1 MKSEL
6 LLGEILKAKK
16 LTMATAESFTG
27 GLFGKRITD
36 IPGSSE
42 YFLGGIVAYSY
53 RAKEKLLKVNKATL
67 MKYGAVSAETAKEMA
82 TNIKNILN
90 ADIGVSF
97 TGVAG
102 PSLQEGKPVGLAHIG
117 ICYLN
122 KILVLEEKFRGERL
136 EIREKSVDFAIAQLI
151 NLIGGKI

>member
-102 PSLQEGKPVGLAHIG
+102 PSLQEGKPVGLAYIG

>member
-102 PSLQEGKPVGLAHIG
+102 PSLQEGKPVGLAYIG
-117 ICYLN
+117 ICYFN

>member
-1 MKSEL
+1 MKNEL

-27 GLFGKRITD
+27 GLFGKKITD

-42 YFLGGIVAYSY
+42 YFLGGIIAYSY
-53 RAKEKLLKVNKATL
+53 EAKEKLLKVNRETL
-67 MKYGAVSAETAKEMA
+67 AKYGAVSAETAKEMA
-82 TNIKNILN
+82 TNVKNILN

-102 PSLQEGKPVGLAHIG
+102 PSLQEGKPAGLAYIG
-117 ICYLN
+117 ISYN
-122 KILVLEEKFRGERL
+122 NTRVFEKRFGGSRI
-136 EIREKSVDFAIAQLI
+136 EIREKSVDFAIEKLI